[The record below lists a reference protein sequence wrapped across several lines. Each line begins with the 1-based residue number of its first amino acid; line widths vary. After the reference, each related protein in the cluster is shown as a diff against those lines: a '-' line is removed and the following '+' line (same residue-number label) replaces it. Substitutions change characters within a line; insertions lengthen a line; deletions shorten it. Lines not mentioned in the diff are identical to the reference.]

1 MLKAPENGGVVSSP
15 KCKELMKESGEVE
28 IGQEEFGGAM
38 PAEAFAWSR
47 IRLPSNGIGFDPRE
61 TGQIGALWERLA

>member
-1 MLKAPENGGVVSSP
+1 
-15 KCKELMKESGEVE
+15 MKESGEVE